1 MAHQTFSAFQTCLWD
16 DEYRRYRD
24 GEGSSHATVQ
34 GNAMALAC
42 GAVPP
47 DRIASV
53 ADYVEKKGFS
63 CSTYM
68 AQFVLD
74 SLFLAGRDRA
84 AIALMTSDA
93 HRSWLGMMAKGAT
106 ITPEFWDLTM
116 SEPWRVPDMNHAW
129 STSPLNVI
137 SRFVLGVTP
146 AEPGFVKASVRPQP
160 GGLMRISGVVPTPR
174 GPISLDLRRQGQSWR
189 AVLETPVSTLFELDG
204 FARDLPAGRH
214 VIEE

>member
-1 MAHQTFSAFQTCLWD
+1 FSSFQARLWD
-16 DEYRRYRD
+16 DECGCYRD

-116 SEPWRVPDMNHAW
+116 SESGRIPDMNHA
-129 STSPLNVI
+129 
-137 SRFVLGVTP
+137 
-146 AEPGFVKASVRPQP
+146 
-160 GGLMRISGVVPTPR
+160 
-174 GPISLDLRRQGQSWR
+174 
-189 AVLETPVSTLFELDG
+189 
-204 FARDLPAGRH
+204 
-214 VIEE
+214 